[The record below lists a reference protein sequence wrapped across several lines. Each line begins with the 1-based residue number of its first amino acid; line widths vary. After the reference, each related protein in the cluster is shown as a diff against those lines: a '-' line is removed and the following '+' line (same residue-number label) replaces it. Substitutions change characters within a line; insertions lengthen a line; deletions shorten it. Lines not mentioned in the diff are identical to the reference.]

1 MKYTMKINQSF
12 TISAWEFET
21 GELSNERDVRDAIWE
36 IFYERFGVS
45 IDDDWVQCVEV
56 TA

>member
-1 MKYTMKINQSF
+1 VKYTMKINQSF

-56 TA
+56 KA